1 MNTNVSCKVL
11 VLQNF
16 CRLGGFIMIKEHPKY
31 ILAFL
36 STYNGG
42 VAIFRYNDNDYEYVT
57 YIDMPRDQYKHVDVV
72 EYKNRILNVVDDTCS
87 ATAFIVKPQYRSSDD
102 SRCIYR
108 IGVNSSINMVL
119 AQLFESR
126 IYYIKNPMLW
136 QNYFNIDQTNTKES
150 ALSIA
155 RELLPEI
162 SISSTEQAE
171 AILIGVY
178 GIEEVIKKR
187 VEQINSRT

>member
-1 MNTNVSCKVL
+1 MT
-11 VLQNF
+11 
-16 CRLGGFIMIKEHPKY
+16 KEHPKY

-72 EYKNRILNVVDDTCS
+72 EYKNRILNVVHNTNS
-87 ATAFIVKPQYRSSDD
+87 ATAFIVKPQYRNSDD

-119 AQLFESR
+119 AQLFEVR

-136 QNYFNIDQTNTKES
+136 QNHFNLDQSNTKKA
-150 ALSIA
+150 ALIKA
-155 RELLPEI
+155 KELLPNTDI
-162 SISSTEQAE
+162 PTTEEAE

-178 GIEEVIKKR
+178 GIEEVIKKK
-187 VEQINSRT
+187 IMNKL

>member
-1 MNTNVSCKVL
+1 MYV
-11 VLQNF
+11 
-16 CRLGGFIMIKEHPKY
+16 
-31 ILAFL
+31 LAFL

-42 VAIFRYNDNDYEYVT
+42 VAIFRYNDADYEYVT

-119 AQLFESR
+119 AQLFEVR

-136 QNYFNIDQTNTKES
+136 QNHFNLDQTNTKQA
-150 ALSIA
+150 ALHKA
-155 RELLPEI
+155 KELLPDTPIE
-162 SISSTEQAE
+162 STEQAE

-178 GIEEVIKKR
+178 GIETVIKKKILTKSIEYYKSIPANALIDFS
-187 VEQINSRT
+187 VMD